1 MKYNLQGFSQEVA
14 SELNIDGIDLYL
26 LRWFVDFKD
35 TNQMDTKIV
44 DGEVYYWIYH
54 KKVSE
59 DMPILHLQKTIQ
71 KNSSSRERNF
81 YLLCHRA

>member
-54 KKVSE
+54 KKSQRGYA
-59 DMPILHLQKTIQ
+59 DFTSA
-71 KNSSSRERNF
+71 KNC
-81 YLLCHRA
+81 YI

>member
-26 LRWFVDFKD
+26 LRWFVNFKD

-59 DMPILHLQKTIQ
+59 DMPILHLQKTAIYRRL
-71 KNSSSRERNF
+71 KNYARLKYSKKQ
-81 YLLCHRA
+81 